1 MMKKKK
7 KNNED
12 KNTFYEN
19 NHTIKGRGTGM
30 SRSVNCN
37 IISQI
42 DMKPIGDA
50 CCKKKKSSRISVW
63 NGPNEGHGVLVWS
76 TSKKPRYTIN
86 IFFFSSLHFIHSF
99 IFKFSD
105 DSYL

>member
-1 MMKKKK
+1 
-7 KNNED
+7 
-12 KNTFYEN
+12 
-19 NHTIKGRGTGM
+19 M

-50 CCKKKKSSRISVW
+50 CAKKSSRISVW

-76 TSKKPRYTIN
+76 TSKNPAILLTS
-86 IFFFSSLHFIHSF
+86 FFFFRFIHSF